1 MRIVVLMGSPNA
13 DGSTALLAR
22 SFVKGAEESGH
33 ECEVLNVCEMDVH
46 PCKGCLRCGYEGPC
60 SIHDDGDRIRSAIL
74 SSDMLVFASPLY
86 YFGFSAQMKA
96 AIDRFCSYNSSI
108 YRKGLR
114 SCLLTVAWNSDDW
127 TFDSIVSHYR
137 TLVRYLGLRDE
148 GMVLG
153 AGCGTPDMTRGSRYP
168 AEAYDLGRSLRSETF
183 Y

>member
-1 MRIVVLMGSPNA
+1 MRIVVLMGSPNL
-13 DGSTALLAR
+13 DGSTAIMAK
-22 SFVKGAEESGH
+22 SFVRGAEEKGH
-33 ECEVLNVCEMDVH
+33 ECEVFNVCGMDVH

-108 YRKGLR
+108 HRKDLR

-127 TFDSIVSHYR
+127 TFDLIVSHYR
-137 TLVRYLGLRDE
+137 TLVRYLGLRDG

-153 AGCGTPDMTRGSRYP
+153 VGCGTPDMTRGSRYP
-168 AEAYDLGRSLRSETF
+168 AEAYDLGRSPRSETF